1 MPFDLILM
9 MVALFA
15 IMYFLM
21 IRPQQKKMKAAQ
33 EMQASL
39 GVGSRVLL
47 TSGIFAT
54 IVHSGTRQVIVE
66 LAPGVEITILRGNI
80 AREVAADEEEFEFT
94 DDVVA
99 DEALVDGEAET
110 NTDEA
115 FASDEAFADA
125 YSVDPAQ
132 ELAADGSAAGDTD
145 QPAAES
151 AEEDPAGY
159 QPWQRT
165 EDNN

>member
-94 DDVVA
+94 DDVVT
-99 DEALVDGEAET
+99 DEALVDGEAEL
-110 NTDEA
+110 NTDET
-115 FASDEAFADA
+115 FAPDEAFTEG

-132 ELAADGSAAGDTD
+132 ELAADGSADGDAE
-145 QPAAES
+145 QQAAEN

-165 EDNN
+165 EDTK

>member
-1 MPFDLILM
+1 MDFIIM

-21 IRPQQKKMKAAQ
+21 IRPQQKKMREDQ
-33 EMQASL
+33 EMRNQLAE
-39 GVGSRVLL
+39 GDRVLL

-94 DDVVA
+94 DEADDAADVASYDVPDDASSLVA
-99 DEALVDGEAET
+99 EEELTFDPTPEAD
-110 NTDEA
+110 TDEP
-115 FASDEAFADA
+115 EAR
-125 YSVDPAQ
+125 P
-132 ELAADGSAAGDTD
+132 
-145 QPAAES
+145 
-151 AEEDPAGY
+151 EDK
-159 QPWQRT
+159 
-165 EDNN
+165 N

>member
-1 MPFDLILM
+1 MPYDLILM

-99 DEALVDGEAET
+99 DEALVDGEAEL

-132 ELAADGSAAGDTD
+132 ELAADGSADGDAE
-145 QPAAES
+145 QQAAES